1 MSSEKDII
9 LDIKIWLVKKDMNQT
24 DLAKMLGVSKQ
35 YVSDFLNGKVRIPV
49 KVIKLVKDNK

>member
-1 MSSEKDII
+1 
-9 LDIKIWLVKKDMNQT
+9 MNQT

-35 YVSDFLNGKVRIPV
+35 YVSDFLNGKVRIPD